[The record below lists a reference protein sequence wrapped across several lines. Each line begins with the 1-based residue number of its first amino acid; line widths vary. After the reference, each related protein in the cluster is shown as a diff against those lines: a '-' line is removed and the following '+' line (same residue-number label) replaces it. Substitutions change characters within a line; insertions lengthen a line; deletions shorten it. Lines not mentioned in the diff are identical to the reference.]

1 MVDSTQKTKRNP
13 PDEAR
18 PADVRERILAEAVRL
33 FGMNGYEATSLQS
46 IAEAVGIR
54 KPSLLYHFPSK
65 EALHQEVIDTSL
77 GHWREELPRVLAE
90 SATGYDRFTS
100 AMKAL
105 LAFFRSEP
113 NRARLTVREMLDR
126 PEALRERLREHL
138 SPWIRVLTD
147 YLRMAQ
153 GSGIVKPGL
162 DPESYVVQ
170 VLMMVVSTAAIGQVA
185 GAITDIEEKERDSRY
200 TQEMVRIAR
209 EALYV
214 VPPSETDKA

>member
-1 MVDSTQKTKRNP
+1 MVDSTHNVNRIASN
-13 PDEAR
+13 DAR
-18 PADVRERILAEAVRL
+18 PADVRESILAEAVRL
-33 FGMNGYEATSLQS
+33 FGQHGYEATPLQS
-46 IAEAVGIR
+46 IADAVGIR

-65 EALHQEVIDTSL
+65 EALHREVIDTSFD
-77 GHWREELPRVLAE
+77 HWREELPRVLAE
-90 SATGYDRFTS
+90 SAAGYDRFTS

-105 LAFFRSEP
+105 LAFFRAEP

-126 PEALRERLREHL
+126 PEALRARLREHL

-147 YLRMAQ
+147 YLRMGQA
-153 GSGIVKPGL
+153 SGMVKPEL

-185 GAITDIEEKERDSRY
+185 GAITDIEEGGRDNRY

-214 VPPSETDKA
+214 VPPSETEKA